1 MNESSSITS
10 YIKQEVVD
18 SVHDGVSC
26 ADVDC
31 CNNVADIMFPIT
43 NNVYIKEEED
53 LDDTTLDKRLVSN
66 IKEEVLS
73 CEEDLSQDETI
84 HEETLSHTSPQLKTE
99 DGCTSL
105 EPLHRHEHFTE
116 AIKMELY
123 PEDCSETEQNLLCSV
138 SMKENHTEEHYDVP
152 QQTTCERQEDVTF
165 GQHFLLQ
172 CSERNMSEQHHANQ
186 DSLASSSG
194 NRNISFREAGSDQLY
209 WDRNKRTPVSHYF
222 GKWKRRKCAEC
233 EFITRDPQKWKLHHE
248 IYEHKSKKSK
258 PMLIFSCKLCS
269 YNATTKSLL
278 QQHVMS
284 RHNFGFEPIDC
295 PYCKFR
301 SLCISETEAHIRKKH
316 SDVRVFSNF
325 SH

>member
-1 MNESSSITS
+1 
-10 YIKQEVVD
+10 
-18 SVHDGVSC
+18 
-26 ADVDC
+26 
-31 CNNVADIMFPIT
+31 MF
-43 NNVYIKEEED
+43 VFSIKEEED

-73 CEEDLSQDETI
+73 CEEDLSQDKTI

-172 CSERNMSEQHHANQ
+172 
-186 DSLASSSG
+186 
-194 NRNISFREAGSDQLY
+194 I
-209 WDRNKRTPVSHYF
+209 V
-222 GKWKRRKCAEC
+222 
-233 EFITRDPQKWKLHHE
+233 
-248 IYEHKSKKSK
+248 
-258 PMLIFSCKLCS
+258 
-269 YNATTKSLL
+269 
-278 QQHVMS
+278 
-284 RHNFGFEPIDC
+284 
-295 PYCKFR
+295 
-301 SLCISETEAHIRKKH
+301 
-316 SDVRVFSNF
+316 
-325 SH
+325 